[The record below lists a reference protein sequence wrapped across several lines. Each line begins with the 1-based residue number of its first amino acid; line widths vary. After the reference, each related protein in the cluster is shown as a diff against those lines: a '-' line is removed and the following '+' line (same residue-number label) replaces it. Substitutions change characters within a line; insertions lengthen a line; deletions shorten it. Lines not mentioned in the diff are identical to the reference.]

1 MTISLGSRH
10 VADNIVM
17 HQNMGKTNFMN
28 DAKNIDQKR
37 EYREQVKKLILQI
50 VFSFLVTQVFIVSR
64 RSH

>member
-37 EYREQVKKLILQI
+37 EVHIHYLAQNREQVK
-50 VFSFLVTQVFIVSR
+50 S
-64 RSH
+64 

>member
-37 EYREQVKKLILQI
+37 EEQSKIESKSKAN
-50 VFSFLVTQVFIVSR
+50 FTNCVFILSDP
-64 RSH
+64 SFYCF

>member
-37 EYREQVKKLILQI
+37 ENREQVKKLILQI
-50 VFSFLVTQVFIVSR
+50 VFSFLVT
-64 RSH
+64 